1 MLSFFPKYINI
12 ENALGFPNN
21 RVVSFKLFF
30 SQLNVE
36 INQHG
41 HVSIKLHLYEIPFSQ
56 WDIVC
61 RLCNVM
67 VNPIVQHSAFN
78 GIVVRKTFSMK
89 GNVYQN
95 TILLFYSSIVLSKLA
110 AAVALLYSQ
119 VLLPGSHWPHVAM
132 QHLKH
137 GNRVNGLNL

>member
-12 ENALGFPNN
+12 ENALEFPNN
-21 RVVSFKLFF
+21 RVVSFKLLF

-41 HVSIKLHLYEIPFSQ
+41 HVSVKLHLYEIPFSQ

-61 RLCNVM
+61 RLCNAV
-67 VNPIVQHSAFN
+67 VNPIVQHSASN

-95 TILLFYSSIVLSKLA
+95 TVIL
-110 AAVALLYSQ
+110 
-119 VLLPGSHWPHVAM
+119 P
-132 QHLKH
+132 
-137 GNRVNGLNL
+137 